1 MRVFSAIIAVL
12 AAAMIVAS
20 TPAGACEAAG
30 PSTHV
35 GQVLKVDRANGSFS
49 IMDAEKLTAIT
60 FSAGKDILDKV
71 ADTKKMA
78 VVNYEDTG
86 NGLQAVSV
94 SLQ

>member
-1 MRVFSAIIAVL
+1 
-12 AAAMIVAS
+12 
-20 TPAGACEAAG
+20 
-30 PSTHV
+30 
-35 GQVLKVDRANGSFS
+35 
-49 IMDAEKLTAIT
+49 MDAEKLTAIT